1 MSRFLK
7 KTCFTGLALIAFVS
21 ELMAAPLPLPTVG
34 PAPLPKPPA
43 LESTDPL
50 PSWTVT
56 RTFEQLGRP
65 ADTLLL
71 GINSAEQVEFT
82 LRRDRIASDASLQL
96 DYTPSPSLIP
106 TLSHIRVY
114 LNDVLMGVLPIE
126 KEQLGRQTRQKMAL
140 DPRLISDFNR
150 IRLEFI
156 GHYTDIC
163 EDPANNTL
171 WVNISR
177 GSSITLQEQALSLT
191 NDLAYFPLPF
201 FDPRNSGKLE
211 LPFVFA
217 ANPTLGE
224 QRAAAILA
232 SYFGSQANWR
242 GSTFPVAFDALP
254 SVQSKEATQPSVVFA
269 TNDHRPAFMSDR
281 EKFPA
286 VDAPVVAL
294 IDHPD
299 APYSKVLLVM
309 GRNEE
314 DLTTA
319 AKALALGGNLLRGSR
334 VTIDNVQAL
343 QPRKPYDAPAWMR
356 TDRPVRFAE
365 LITYPQQLQVSGLQ
379 PRPITLDVNLPP
391 DLFVWR
397 NQGIPLRTQYR
408 YTAPSANDDSRLNI
422 SLNDQ
427 FITSLPLLRKDT
439 SSFEELR
446 LSVLSNDS
454 ANVNDKLI
462 VPSLKIGDRNRL
474 RFDFNFASTVG
485 SAQRDRC
492 QTILP
497 ANTQAIIDEDSTID
511 LSGYHHYISM
521 PDLKAFARSGFPF
534 SRMADL
540 SESIVVV
547 PSTGTATQISTL
559 LEAIASIS
567 ARSGYPAF
575 GVRLSDD
582 WQSASKEDVD
592 LLLLGEMA
600 PEMRDNPDLS
610 LLLQRQHDML
620 VQPYGNS
627 TLDATNRR
635 GPSIDGR
642 NQPANRIQVT
652 AHAPIA
658 AMVGMQS
665 PTHEQRSIV
674 ALLGNDD
681 ADYSLLRDAL
691 SDSGKMDAVAGS
703 VALIRSSGIYSQLV
717 GDQYYVGN
725 LPWYLLLW
733 YQLSEHPVLL
743 AVLAVISVLLSAF
756 LLWRALS
763 WAANRRLHKDD

>member
-1 MSRFLK
+1 
-7 KTCFTGLALIAFVS
+7 
-21 ELMAAPLPLPTVG
+21 
-34 PAPLPKPPA
+34 
-43 LESTDPL
+43 
-50 PSWTVT
+50 
-56 RTFEQLGRP
+56 
-65 ADTLLL
+65 
-71 GINSAEQVEFT
+71 
-82 LRRDRIASDASLQL
+82 
-96 DYTPSPSLIP
+96 
-106 TLSHIRVY
+106 
-114 LNDVLMGVLPIE
+114 
-126 KEQLGRQTRQKMAL
+126 
-140 DPRLISDFNR
+140 ISDFNR
-150 IRLEFI
+150 VRLEFI

-163 EDPANNTL
+163 EDPANSTL

-177 GSSITLQEQALSLT
+177 SSSITLQEQALSLT
-191 NDLAYFPLPF
+191 NDLAFFPLPF

-224 QRAAAILA
+224 QKAAAILA
-232 SYFGSQANWR
+232 SYFGSQSNWR
-242 GSTFPVAFDALP
+242 GASFPVLYDALP
-254 SVQSKEATQPSVVFA
+254 SVQNKEATQPSVVFA
-269 TNDHRPAFMSDR
+269 TNDHRPAFMSDL

-286 VDAPVVAL
+286 VTAPVVEL

-299 APYSKVLLVM
+299 APYSKILLIM

-314 DLTTA
+314 DLATA

-334 VTIDNVQAL
+334 VTIDKVEEL

-365 LITYPQQLQVSGLQ
+365 LISYPQQLQVSGLQ

-422 SLNDQ
+422 SLNEQ
-427 FITSLPLLRKDT
+427 FITSLPLVRKDT
-439 SSFEELR
+439 SSLEELR
-446 LSVLSNDS
+446 LAVLSNDT
-454 ANVNDKLI
+454 ANANDKLV

-474 RFDFNFASTVG
+474 RFDFNFASTMG

-534 SRMADL
+534 SRMADM

-547 PSTGTATQISTL
+547 PAKTTPTQISTL
-559 LEAIASIS
+559 LEAVAGIS

-575 GVRLSDD
+575 GLRLSDD
-582 WQSASKEDVD
+582 WQAAAKEDAD
-592 LLLLGEMA
+592 LLLLGQMA

-610 LLLQRQHDML
+610 LLLQRQRDML

-627 TLDATNRR
+627 AIDANNRR
-635 GPSIDGR
+635 GPSPDQR
-642 NQPANRIQVT
+642 NKPANRTEVT
-652 AHAPIA
+652 AQAPIA
-658 AMVGMQS
+658 AILGMQS
-665 PTHEQRSIV
+665 PHHDQRSIV

-681 ADYSLLRDAL
+681 ADYNLLRDAIG
-691 SDSGKMDAVAGS
+691 DSGKLDAVAGS
-703 VALIRSSGIYSQLV
+703 VA
-717 GDQYYVGN
+717 
-725 LPWYLLLW
+725 
-733 YQLSEHPVLL
+733 
-743 AVLAVISVLLSAF
+743 
-756 LLWRALS
+756 
-763 WAANRRLHKDD
+763 